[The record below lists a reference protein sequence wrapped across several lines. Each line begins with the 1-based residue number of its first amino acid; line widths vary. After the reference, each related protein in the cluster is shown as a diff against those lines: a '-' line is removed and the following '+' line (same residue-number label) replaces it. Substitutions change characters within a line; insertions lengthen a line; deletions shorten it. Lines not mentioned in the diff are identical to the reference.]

1 LQLKNSGV
9 ADNDVKVTYLTDNGQ
24 EWVIDSQEWFE
35 IALSAFRLK
44 ARLGEI
50 IFLKLD
56 KISSQMGRKHSNDV
70 ETQFDNSINSN
81 ADVPPEWFINYMKQV
96 T

>member
-1 LQLKNSGV
+1 
-9 ADNDVKVTYLTDNGQ
+9 
-24 EWVIDSQEWFE
+24 
-35 IALSAFRLK
+35 
-44 ARLGEI
+44 
-50 IFLKLD
+50 
-56 KISSQMGRKHSNDV
+56 MGRKHSNDV